1 MGNCCRSPAAA
12 AREDVKTSH
21 FPASAGGGGGK
32 KKPHQA
38 RNGGGGAGGGGGGGE
53 KKRLSV
59 LGEEGCEVSG
69 GIEEKYALD
78 RELGRGEFGVT
89 YLCMDRGTRELLAC
103 KSISKRKLRT
113 PVDVEDVRRE
123 VAIMRHLPK
132 SASIVSLREACEDD
146 GAVHLVM
153 ELCEGGELFD
163 RIVARGHYTERA
175 AAAVTRTIVEVVQ
188 LCHRHGVI
196 HRDLKPENFLFAN
209 KKENSPLKAIDFG
222 LSIFFK
228 PGEKFSEIVGSPY
241 YMAPEVLKR
250 NYGPEIDIW
259 SAGVILYILLC
270 GVPPFWAETEQGVA
284 QAILRGNI
292 DFKREPWPNVSDNAK
307 DLVRQMLQP
316 DPKLRLTA
324 KQVLEH
330 TWLQNAKKAPNVPLG
345 DIVKSRLKQFSRMN
359 RFKRRALRVIA
370 DHLSAEEVEDIKDMF
385 KVMDTD
391 NDGIVSY
398 EELKSGIAKFGSHL
412 AESEVQMLIEA
423 VDTNGRGAL
432 DYGEFLAV
440 SLHLQRMANDEHLR
454 RAFLFFDKDGNGYI
468 EPEELQEA
476 LVEDG
481 AADIMEVVKDIL
493 QEVDTDKDGKIS
505 YEEFVAMM
513 KTGTDWRKA
522 SRHYSRGRFNSLS
535 IRLIKDGSVKLGN
548 ELAFWARSPG
558 MSALGAEGAAMGFL
572 PPTEHGFARSPP
584 ALREEEDE
592 EVLAARSS
600 ADRGGRD
607 GAGSGD
613 PELPPLRMPTSYAAL
628 GGALDASPAGSS
640 SSSDSFVSM
649 SSTLSGL
656 LNPYGVWSPRAPSEA
671 SSSEM
676 EFGTARE
683 YDTTDL
689 FFGENWLYDDHLFHG
704 KSGDDKSDDGDGED
718 KFIVGADS
726 RAQWS
731 EARELAD
738 GGGRHQVHRKANA
751 DAAVYTCSSAPCSC
765 CYGVGKSDELL
776 KDSCSAVYGRYL
788 IMDDQTELLDE
799 CNADAFLFRR
809 DGDAM
814 LRSEQAMDL
823 KGEDIELLDMSTVE
837 KELQMLSPYLAM
849 ADALQKPE
857 LEHDSSGNG
866 ELDINIVKNEKTVD
880 DKELLKN
887 SYSIH
892 SFPEIGDPLDV
903 YETEDFGRT
912 DTGAQNS
919 TTTKIEEDARTDID
933 LALSKFHEEYEV
945 FELRI
950 FHRKNRT
957 GFEENK
963 EFPIVMNSVVGG
975 RYRITEY
982 LGSAAFSKVV
992 RAHDL
997 WTGMDVCLKI
1007 IKNDKDFF
1015 DQSLDEI
1022 KLLKFVNKYD
1032 PDDEHHILRLYDFF
1046 YYQEHLFIVTEL
1058 LRANLYEFQKYNQES
1073 GDEVYFSLH
1082 RIQAIARQCLEALVY
1097 LHHLNIVHCDLKPEN
1112 ILMKSYSR
1120 CEIKVIDLG
1129 SSCFLTDNL
1138 SLYVQSRSYRA
1149 PEVILGLPY
1158 DQKIDI
1164 WSLGCIL
1171 AELYTGEVLFPNES
1185 VQIILARMMGTIGP
1199 IDTEMLALGQDTQ
1212 KYFTEDHDLFHRNE
1226 ETDQLEYLIPE
1237 KTSLRRRLQCP
1248 DTKFVKFLSYLLQIN
1263 PRKRPTASEALQHPW
1278 LSYVYR

>member
-12 AREDVKTSH
+12 AREDVKSSH
-21 FPASAGGGGGK
+21 FPASAGGGK
-32 KKPHQA
+32 KKAHQA
-38 RNGGGGAGGGGGGGE
+38 RNGGGGGAGE

-59 LGEEGCEVSG
+59 LGEEGWDVG
-69 GIEEKYALD
+69 AGIEEKYALD

-132 SASIVSLREACEDD
+132 SASIVSLREAFEDD

-292 DFKREPWPNVSDNAK
+292 DFKREPWPSVSDNAK

-330 TWLQNAKKAPNVPLG
+330 PWLQNAKKAPNVPLG

-370 DHLSAEEVEDIKDMF
+370 DHLSAEEVEDIKEMF

-454 RAFLFFDKDGNGYI
+454 RAFLFFDKDGNGFI

-476 LVEDG
+476 LMEDVG
-481 AADIMEVVKDIL
+481 ADTMDVVNDIL

-535 IRLIKDGSVKLGN
+535 IKLIKDGSVKLG
-548 ELAFWARSPG
+548 
-558 MSALGAEGAAMGFL
+558 
-572 PPTEHGFARSPP
+572 
-584 ALREEEDE
+584 
-592 EVLAARSS
+592 
-600 ADRGGRD
+600 
-607 GAGSGD
+607 
-613 PELPPLRMPTSYAAL
+613 
-628 GGALDASPAGSS
+628 
-640 SSSDSFVSM
+640 
-649 SSTLSGL
+649 
-656 LNPYGVWSPRAPSEA
+656 SE
-671 SSSEM
+671 
-676 EFGTARE
+676 
-683 YDTTDL
+683 
-689 FFGENWLYDDHLFHG
+689 
-704 KSGDDKSDDGDGED
+704 
-718 KFIVGADS
+718 
-726 RAQWS
+726 
-731 EARELAD
+731 
-738 GGGRHQVHRKANA
+738 
-751 DAAVYTCSSAPCSC
+751 
-765 CYGVGKSDELL
+765 
-776 KDSCSAVYGRYL
+776 
-788 IMDDQTELLDE
+788 
-799 CNADAFLFRR
+799 
-809 DGDAM
+809 
-814 LRSEQAMDL
+814 
-823 KGEDIELLDMSTVE
+823 
-837 KELQMLSPYLAM
+837 
-849 ADALQKPE
+849 
-857 LEHDSSGNG
+857 
-866 ELDINIVKNEKTVD
+866 
-880 DKELLKN
+880 
-887 SYSIH
+887 
-892 SFPEIGDPLDV
+892 
-903 YETEDFGRT
+903 
-912 DTGAQNS
+912 
-919 TTTKIEEDARTDID
+919 
-933 LALSKFHEEYEV
+933 
-945 FELRI
+945 
-950 FHRKNRT
+950 
-957 GFEENK
+957 
-963 EFPIVMNSVVGG
+963 
-975 RYRITEY
+975 
-982 LGSAAFSKVV
+982 
-992 RAHDL
+992 
-997 WTGMDVCLKI
+997 
-1007 IKNDKDFF
+1007 
-1015 DQSLDEI
+1015 
-1022 KLLKFVNKYD
+1022 
-1032 PDDEHHILRLYDFF
+1032 
-1046 YYQEHLFIVTEL
+1046 
-1058 LRANLYEFQKYNQES
+1058 
-1073 GDEVYFSLH
+1073 
-1082 RIQAIARQCLEALVY
+1082 
-1097 LHHLNIVHCDLKPEN
+1097 
-1112 ILMKSYSR
+1112 
-1120 CEIKVIDLG
+1120 
-1129 SSCFLTDNL
+1129 
-1138 SLYVQSRSYRA
+1138 
-1149 PEVILGLPY
+1149 
-1158 DQKIDI
+1158 
-1164 WSLGCIL
+1164 
-1171 AELYTGEVLFPNES
+1171 
-1185 VQIILARMMGTIGP
+1185 
-1199 IDTEMLALGQDTQ
+1199 
-1212 KYFTEDHDLFHRNE
+1212 
-1226 ETDQLEYLIPE
+1226 
-1237 KTSLRRRLQCP
+1237 
-1248 DTKFVKFLSYLLQIN
+1248 
-1263 PRKRPTASEALQHPW
+1263 
-1278 LSYVYR
+1278 